1 MAESKSLGELVKEAR
16 TLSKLTQEQLAGQVD
31 NMTANDISKT
41 ERGQLI
47 PTQNQLKQIAKA
59 TGVTQKSLLD
69 AAKAAAASSAASG
82 KTTST
87 AAGKTSSTAS
97 GKTTSA
103 AGKTGT
109 SGKTG
114 SSGKTGQTASASKD
128 KTTGRYNMQL
138 TATEKKLIDLYR
150 EADSDKKKSVMSL
163 LKGESQTTSELISSL
178 LDGSKKPD
186 EIITSLFSGS
196 ASGSG
201 SGSQAGSGSGK
212 TDDFVSSLI
221 GAFMNAKK

>member
-16 TLSKLTQEQLAGQVD
+16 ALSKLTQEQLAGQVD

-69 AAKAAAASSAASG
+69 AAKAAAASSAAS
-82 KTTST
+82 
-87 AAGKTSSTAS
+87 GKTSSTAS

>member
-87 AAGKTSSTAS
+87 AAGKT
-97 GKTTSA
+97 
-103 AGKTGT
+103 GT

-150 EADSDKKKSVMSL
+150 EADSNKKKSVMSL

-178 LDGSKKPD
+178 LDRSKKPD

>member
-1 MAESKSLGELVKEAR
+1 MTESKSLGELVKEAR

-69 AAKAAAASSAASG
+69 AAKAAAASS
-82 KTTST
+82 
-87 AAGKTSSTAS
+87 TAS

-150 EADSDKKKSVMSL
+150 EADSEKKKSVMSL

-212 TDDFVSSLI
+212 TDDFVSSLL